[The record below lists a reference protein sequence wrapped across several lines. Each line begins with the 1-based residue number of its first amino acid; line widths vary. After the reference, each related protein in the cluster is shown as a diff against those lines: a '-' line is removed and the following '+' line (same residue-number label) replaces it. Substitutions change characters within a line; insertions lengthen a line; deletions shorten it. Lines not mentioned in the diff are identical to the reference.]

1 MQFRRLKNVVK
12 SSSAICAVTLYS
24 APAFAQSQTDDDFLG
39 TVVLGESKREVQT
52 QTATPVTR
60 IDQTEIDDRQP
71 GTIAELIDSVPGV
84 NLVNG
89 STPQGS
95 GINIRGFGANNTF
108 GTDQKVAVQ
117 VDGAS
122 VGAEELYRI
131 GTQLFTDPELYREA
145 EVIRGT
151 VGSFEYGSGI
161 VGGVVRLETK
171 NASDFTGGEPGFKF
185 RQSLQFSTNGDGI
198 TSSSIFA
205 YQPSQNFEILG
216 NFVRRSQDFQDD
228 GNGDEIGASEFD
240 LPSGLIKARL
250 TFGQDLDQ
258 TLTFSL
264 SRSETEESDVPYDTF
279 LTSDDIFGNVDREV
293 ESTTAVIAYNY
304 NPADNDLINLDVNLS
319 YADQVIDQEYVDGSS
334 SCENFGCDFPFPDG
348 GFPTVNADQEYETTK
363 LTIRNTA
370 LFSTGA
376 IDHNLRTGIE
386 FARRERKDAAA
397 APGGTDDRFALFAV
411 NEMQIGEAWTVTPA
425 IRYESS
431 SIDGSTAP
439 NDGNFDND
447 ALMGG
452 LSVRYA
458 FGNGFAVFGSAA
470 YTESLPII
478 DDLGNTD
485 LMEQSEKARTFELGA
500 SFDGDDVF
508 QSGDTFA
515 IKANLYQTELWDV
528 TSYTVAGAPMGT
540 NPDSIDTRG
549 IEIEASYAMAT
560 GLYVDLNA
568 NIADGDENPPSG
580 DRIDWRGT
588 PADSL
593 QLTVGRK
600 FGEELDLSWELVAD
614 REKDTNGVTTP
625 GFAVHNLRATYIPQ
639 SGVLEGTELRLGI
652 ENAFDYDYTRHLSTR
667 PAPGRN
673 IKFGIAKTF

>member
-614 REKDTNGVTTP
+614 REKDANGVTTP